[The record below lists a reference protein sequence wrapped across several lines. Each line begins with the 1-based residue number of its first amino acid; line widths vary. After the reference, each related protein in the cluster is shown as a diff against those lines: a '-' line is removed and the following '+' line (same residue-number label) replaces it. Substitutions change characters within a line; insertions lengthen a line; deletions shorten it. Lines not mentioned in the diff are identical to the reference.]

1 MRLAMIN
8 IGWFA
13 KPWFAAYS
21 PDSMIQSR
29 TLRTAARLLL
39 GTLIAAYVMVSLHA
53 GARAPQAIGEPTHAQ
68 QAIAASAAPA
78 AGEEHCH
85 EQATDTTALQCK
97 YHCQSA
103 VQTLD
108 HPDVRVPAA
117 CDGAFLLVAAV
128 DGQGGHGAMLP
139 PATRPQ
145 AMHHGGAPPLYQSTA
160 RLRI

>member
-1 MRLAMIN
+1 
-8 IGWFA
+8 
-13 KPWFAAYS
+13 
-21 PDSMIQSR
+21 MIQSR
-29 TLRTAARLLL
+29 TLRVAARILL
-39 GTLIAAYVMVSLHA
+39 GTLIAAYAMVSLHA
-53 GARAPQAIGEPTHAQ
+53 GTRAPQATEEPTHAGQ
-68 QAIAASAAPA
+68 PIAAAAVPA
-78 AGEEHCH
+78 ADQEHCH

-117 CDGAFLLVAAV
+117 TYGAFLLVALF
-128 DGQGGHGAMLP
+128 DTQGGHGAMLP

-145 AMHHGGAPPLYQSTA
+145 AMHHGGAPPLYQSSA

>member
-1 MRLAMIN
+1 MIR
-8 IGWFA
+8 
-13 KPWFAAYS
+13 
-21 PDSMIQSR
+21 SR
-29 TLRTAARLLL
+29 TLRATARVLL
-39 GTLIAAYVMVSLHA
+39 GTLIAAFAMVSLNA
-53 GARAPQAIGEPTHAQ
+53 GARAAQPMGESTPAAQ
-68 QAIAASAAPA
+68 PAAASTAPDA
-78 AGEEHCH
+78 DEGHCH

-117 CDGAFLLVAAV
+117 TYDAFLLVAAIDV
-128 DGQGGHGAMLP
+128 QAGDGAMRP